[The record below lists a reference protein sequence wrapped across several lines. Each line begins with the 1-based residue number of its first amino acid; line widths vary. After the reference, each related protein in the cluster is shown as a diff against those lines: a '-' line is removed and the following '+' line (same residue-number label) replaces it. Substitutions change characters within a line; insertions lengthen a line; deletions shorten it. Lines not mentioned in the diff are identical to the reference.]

1 MLKPCGAVCLTEG
14 YYALS
19 KTLQMK
25 PGQALLGVSRIYS
38 NLVPHSSVKFTIQ
51 PGEKPMPLLR
61 TATGA
66 ADKATIG
73 MLSVLVW
80 RHMNSTS
87 AVSFEAGNTLW
98 RRAHTNRIDL
108 SPGKIAPYAYYN
120 QPLNSMTGHGGGK
133 FWNFY
138 QENWGE

>member
-1 MLKPCGAVCLTEG
+1 MCLIEG

-25 PGQALLGVSRIYS
+25 PGQTLLGVSRIYS

-61 TATGA
+61 TAIGA
-66 ADKATIG
+66 ADRATIG

-120 QPLNSMTGHGGGK
+120 QPLNSMTGHGGGL

>member
-1 MLKPCGAVCLTEG
+1 MTEG

-25 PGQALLGVSRIYS
+25 PGQTLLGVSRIYS

-66 ADKATIG
+66 ADRATIG
-73 MLSVLVW
+73 MLSVLVDGKAEVEW
-80 RHMNSTS
+80 EDPAPLRGNGYVGLRQMLDTGSSLYTH
-87 AVSFEAGNTLW
+87 FEVVGA
-98 RRAHTNRIDL
+98 
-108 SPGKIAPYAYYN
+108 
-120 QPLNSMTGHGGGK
+120 
-133 FWNFY
+133 
-138 QENWGE
+138 